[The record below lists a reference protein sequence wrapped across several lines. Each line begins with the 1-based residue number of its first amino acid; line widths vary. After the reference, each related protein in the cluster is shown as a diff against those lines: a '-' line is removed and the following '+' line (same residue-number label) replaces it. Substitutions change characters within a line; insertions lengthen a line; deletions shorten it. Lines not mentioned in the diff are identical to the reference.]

1 MNHRDKLQK
10 FSIRKYAV
18 GTFSTLIATL
28 VFLGMHTDQAH
39 ANEYTN
45 TTVEKAQQ
53 NTEPQSSRDNNSNPN
68 DAITIQN
75 DQTPD
80 QAAEI
85 NKQSKENDK
94 ITTEKNAIETQTSEK
109 EITNST
115 STSIKE
121 KMEER
126 SPVTKD
132 EKTDK
137 QIDDKLDTP
146 KESKSDNKQKIDD
159 KNISKLT
166 NLTQEI
172 QSKLLEVETIEPSNP
187 HIEEA
192 KKLIVESSR
201 FTQSSNVSQQSL
213 LELVTRLERT
223 RNSLAN
229 VITRSHSGKRDPR
242 NGQQI
247 EKGTNFRFTTLNG
260 RWNAGRNV
268 IVYQRNYASL
278 PDGRALGTGQQV
290 NGVENITSRK
300 TVMRAYYKRDG
311 NSKYLVYDV
320 FFNNDGF
327 NFIPRGSQH
336 RLGMTLLLPYKV
348 MKLNSDGSFSSDSVR
363 NLSYT
368 AYERRSGSNSL
379 LSESPNDF
387 IIDPDNS
394 TQIIDMLNSNQH
406 DFGHT
411 TFYLS
416 YGVRPGRSYNSDA
429 NEYFHSNRNNPD
441 LRKAVEDQRGIY
453 SGWNYGIGIQVDP
466 NHPEGANRAYHMH
479 LEVKLRDNV
488 TNAELE
494 NAWSYANTAAM
505 GGTSKSA
512 YTVLSGR
519 LLPEDSALTSIEN
532 QPPLKPTI
540 NSNLVGKA
548 TTTSVID
555 VSTDP
560 NTKVEIFDKNGNKI
574 GTGTTGSNG
583 HAFIT
588 PTRPIPEGNVTAKA
602 YNQSD
607 ESKVSTSNPKF
618 ATDTIPPTTPVI
630 NTRLVYKAGTLTPI
644 DVSTDPNTHVAL
656 IDKNGRIFGAGT
668 TDSSGHVIIT
678 PDRVIPEGN
687 VTAKATDNALHPNSS
702 VSIPVQAT
710 TLIPVMKPVI
720 NTDVAG
726 KAFSTP
732 VIDITSTPNTR
743 VELLDKNN
751 NVIGR
756 GITGSNGHVNITPDH
771 YLFEGNITAKAYD
784 QTDATNNATSD
795 PRHVTDTTPPRKP
808 VINTNLV
815 NKVGTRTPID
825 VSTDVMARVEIFDE
839 NGKSYG
845 LVLTGMD
852 GHGIVT
858 PTAPLP
864 LGKIY
869 ARATDGAE
877 TPNSIDSDHVSVTDT
892 IPPTIPTV
900 DTDIT
905 GKATT
910 LTPITVTTDPN
921 TRVDL
926 TDKNGH
932 IIGTG
937 TTDGN
942 GHIIITPT
950 TPIVEGNVIAK
961 AYDPANN
968 VSTSAPRK
976 ATDTT
981 PPTKPRVSTPLGGKA
996 TTLTPIEVITDPNTN
1011 VQLLDKDNNV
1021 IGSGTTGANGH
1032 VTITPTR
1039 PIPEGNVIAK
1049 ATDNAEHPNSSIS
1062 DPVKATDSTP
1072 PTKPRVST
1080 PLGGKAT
1087 TKTPIEVI
1095 TDSNTSVQLLD
1106 KDGRVIG
1113 SGTTGANGR
1122 VTITPTRP
1130 IPEGNVTAKAIDN
1143 AEHPNSSTSDPV
1155 KATDTTPPTEP
1166 VVTND
1171 LTGKATT
1178 KTPIT
1183 VTTDPNTHV
1192 DLLDKDNHVI
1202 GSGTTD
1208 SNGRVTITPTVPIP
1222 EGNVRAKATDNA
1234 EHPNSSTSQPKKATD
1249 TTPPGSPIVNTDL
1262 TGKATTKT
1270 PIDVSSDPNT
1280 RIELLDKD
1288 NHVIGTGTT
1297 GANGHVIITPTQPIP
1312 EGNVTA
1318 KAYDNAEH
1326 PNVSTSAPKKATD
1339 TTPPTEPVVT
1349 NDLTGKATT
1358 KTPITVTTD
1367 PNTHVDLLD
1376 KDNHVIGSGTTDSNG
1391 RVTITPTVPIPEGN
1405 VRAKATDNAEHPN
1418 SSTSQPKKA
1427 TDTTPPGSPIVNT
1440 DLTGKATT
1448 KIPID
1453 VSSDPNTRI
1462 ELLDKDNHVIGTGT
1476 TGANG
1481 HVIITPTQPIP
1492 EGNVTAKAYD
1502 NAEHPNVSTSVPKKA
1517 TDTTPPTE
1525 PVVTNDLTGKATT
1538 KTPITVTTDPN
1549 THVDLL
1555 DKDNHVIGS
1564 GTTDSNGR
1572 VTITPTVPIPEGNV
1586 RAKATDNAE
1595 HPNSSTSQPKK
1606 ATDTTPPGSPIVN
1619 TDLTGK
1625 ATTKTPVDVSS
1636 DPNTRIELLDKDNH
1650 VIGSGTTGANG
1661 HAIITPTQP
1670 IPEGNVTAKAYDS
1683 AEHPN
1688 VSTSAPKKATDTT
1701 PPTEPVVTNDLTG
1714 KATTKTPITVT
1725 TDPNTH
1731 VDLLDKDNHVIGSG
1745 TTDSNGRVTITP
1757 TVPIP
1762 EGNVRAKATDNAE
1775 HPNSSLSQ
1783 PKKATDTTP
1792 PGSPIVN
1799 TDLTGKAT
1807 TRTPVDVSSDPNTR
1821 IELLDKDNHVIGS
1834 GTTGANGHAIITP
1847 TQPIPEG
1854 NVTAKAYDSAEHPN
1868 VSTSAPKKATDTT
1881 PPTEP
1886 VVTNDLTGK
1895 ATTKTPITVTTDPN
1909 THVDLLDKDNHVIGS
1924 GTTDSNGRVTIT
1936 PTVPIPE
1943 GNVRAKAT
1951 DNAEHPNSS
1960 LSQPKKAT
1968 DTTPPGSPIVNTD
1981 LTGKATT
1988 RTPVDVSSD
1997 PNTRI
2002 ELLDKDNHVIGS
2014 GTTGANGH
2022 AIITPTQPIPEGNVT
2037 AKAYD
2042 SAEHPNVSTSA
2053 PKKATD
2059 TTPPTE
2065 PVVTNDLT
2073 GKATTKTPIT
2083 VTTDPNTH
2091 VDLLDKDNNVIGS
2104 GTTDSTGRVT
2114 ITPTVPIPEGNVIAK
2129 AYDNAEVPNVAISQ
2143 PKKATDTT
2151 PPATPTLDTDLTGK
2165 ADTQTPITVTT
2176 DPNTHVDLLDKDG
2189 NIIGSGTT
2197 DDTGHVTI
2205 TPTKPIPEGNVTAKA
2220 TDNAEHPNSSTS
2232 NPVKATDTT
2241 PPMKPSVVGTLDG
2254 KAGTKDPVEVITDP
2268 NTKVE
2273 LLDKDGNVIGSGT
2286 TDSTGHATITPTV
2299 PISEG
2304 NVTVK
2309 ATDNADHPNSSTSDP
2324 VKATDTTPPMKP
2336 SVVGTLDGKA
2346 GTKDPVEVITDPNT
2360 KVELLDKDGN
2370 VIGSGTTDSTGHA
2383 TITPTVP
2390 IPEGNVTVKATD
2402 NAEHP
2407 NSSTSDP
2414 VKATDTT
2421 PPTVPTLDTDL
2432 VGKAGTQ
2439 TPITVTTD
2447 PNTHV
2452 DLLDKDG
2459 NIIGSGTTDDTGHV
2473 TITPTKPI
2481 PEGNVTAKATDNA
2494 EHPNSS
2500 TSNPVKATDTT
2511 PPTVPTLDTDL
2522 VGKAGTQTPITV
2534 TTDPNTHVD
2543 LLDKDGNIIG
2553 SGTTDDTGH
2562 VTITPTKPI
2571 PEGNVTAKA
2580 TDNAE
2585 HPNSST
2591 SNPVKATDTTPP
2603 TVPTLD
2609 TDLVGKAGTQTPITV
2624 TTDPNT
2630 HVDLLDKDGNII
2642 GSGTTDDTG
2651 HVTITPTKP
2660 IPEGNVAAKA
2670 TDNAEHP
2677 NSSTSNPIKA
2687 TDTTPP
2693 TVPVVIDDL
2702 TGKATTKSPITVTSD
2717 PNTKIE
2723 LLDKDG
2729 NIIGSG
2735 TTDST
2740 GQVTITPTVP
2750 IPEGNVIAKAYDN
2763 AEVPNVATSQPKKA
2777 TDTTPPAT
2785 PTLDT
2790 DLTGKAGTQIPI
2802 TVTTDPNTHVDL
2814 LDKDGNII
2822 GSGTTDDTGHVTITP
2837 TKPIP
2842 EGNVTAKATDNA
2854 EHPNSST
2861 SNPVKATDTTPPT
2874 VPVVIDDLTGKA
2886 TTKSPITVTSDPNT
2900 KIELLGKD
2908 GNIIGS
2914 GTTDSTGQVTITPT
2928 VPIPE
2933 GNVIAKAYDNAEVPN
2948 VAISQPKKAT
2958 DTTPPATPTLDTDLT
2973 GKAGTQTPITVTTDP
2988 NTHVDLLDKDG
2999 NIIGSGTTDDTG
3011 HVTIT
3016 PTKPITEGNVTAKA
3030 TDNAEHPNSSTSNPV
3045 KATDTTPPMKPSVV
3059 GTLDGK
3065 AGTKDPV
3072 EVITDPNTKVELL
3085 DKDGNVIGSGTTD
3098 STGHATITP
3107 TVPIPEGNVTVKAT
3121 DNAEHPNSSVSK
3133 PVKATKPTVKSGKK
3147 AKHYKTKISKNHNS
3161 KEYRNQNSNKS
3172 KNTICGEKKNETNV
3186 DGISKNIVK
3195 DLPNTGIKETTD
3207 NSLPY
3212 LVTLLGSF
3220 VLLIGRRK
3228 DNNRNK

>member
-28 VFLGMHTDQAH
+28 VFLGTHTDQAH
-39 ANEYTN
+39 ANENTN
-45 TTVEKAQQ
+45 ATVEKAQQ
-53 NTEPQSSRDNNSNPN
+53 NTEPQASRDNNSNPN

-75 DQTPD
+75 DQTSD

-85 NKQSKENDK
+85 NKQSKENDN
-94 ITTEKNAIETQTSEK
+94 ITTEKNTIKTQTSEK

-121 KMEER
+121 KMEEK
-126 SPVTKD
+126 SPVTKN
-132 EKTDK
+132 EKTNELKEKSSSIVGTRSSNQSKQQVEYSSLNPSK
-137 QIDDKLDTP
+137 QIDDKLNTT
-146 KESKSDNKQKIDD
+146 KASKSDNEQKIED
-159 KNISKLT
+159 KNVSKLT
-166 NLTQEI
+166 DLTQEI
-172 QSKLLEVETIEPSNP
+172 QSKLPEVETLEPSNP
-187 HIEEA
+187 HIEKA
-192 KKLIVESSR
+192 KKIIVESSH

-213 LELVTRLERT
+213 LDFITRLEQT

-242 NGQQI
+242 NGQQM

-260 RWNAGRNV
+260 RWNAGKNV

-278 PDGRALGTGQQV
+278 PDGRALGTGQQK
-290 NGVENITSRK
+290 NGVESITSRK
-300 TVMRAYYKRDG
+300 TVMRAYYKHEG

-320 FFNNDGF
+320 FFNNDGV
-327 NFIPRGSQH
+327 NFISPGSQQ
-336 RLGMTLLLPYKV
+336 RLGMALLLPYKV
-348 MKLNSDGSFSSDSVR
+348 MKLNSDGSFASDSVR
-363 NLSYT
+363 NLSYA
-368 AYERRSGSNSL
+368 AYEKRSGRNSL
-379 LSESPNDF
+379 LSESPSDF

-394 TQIIDMLNSNQH
+394 TQMIDMLRSNQR

-416 YGVRPGRSYNSDA
+416 FGVRPGRSFNSDA

-441 LRKAVEDQRGIY
+441 LRKAVEDQRGIF

-488 TNAELE
+488 TTAELE

-505 GGTSKSA
+505 GGVSKSA

-519 LLPEDSALTSIEN
+519 ILPEDSTLPSIEN
-532 QPPLKPTI
+532 QPPVKPTI
-540 NSNLVGKA
+540 NSDLVGKA
-548 TTTSVID
+548 TTTTVID

-583 HAFIT
+583 HAYIT
-588 PTRPIPEGNVTAKA
+588 PTRPIPEGNVIAKA
-602 YNQSD
+602 YNHSD
-607 ESKVSTSNPKF
+607 ETKVSTSDPKF

-668 TDSSGHVIIT
+668 TDASGHVIIT

-825 VSTDVMARVEIFDE
+825 VSTDVLTRVEIFDE

-845 LVLTGMD
+845 VVLTGMD
-852 GHGIVT
+852 GHGIIT
-858 PTAPLP
+858 PREPLP

-877 TPNSIDSDHVSVTDT
+877 TPNSIDSDHVPVTDT
-892 IPPTIPTV
+892 IPPTVPTV
-900 DTDIT
+900 DTDLT

-926 TDKNGH
+926 IDKNGH

-942 GHIIITPT
+942 GHVIITPT

-981 PPTKPRVSTPLGGKA
+981 PPTKPRVTSPLGGKA
-996 TTLTPIEVITDPNTN
+996 GTTDPITVTTDPNTN
-1011 VQLLDKDNNV
+1011 VQLLDKNGQI
-1021 IGSGTTGANGH
+1021 IGTGTTDSSGR
-1032 VTITPTR
+1032 VSITPTR
-1039 PIPEGNVIAK
+1039 PIPEGNVTAK
-1049 ATDNAEHPNSSIS
+1049 AIDNAEHPNSSTS
-1062 DPVKATDSTP
+1062 DSVKATDTTP

-1087 TKTPIEVI
+1087 TLTPVEVT
-1095 TDSNTSVQLLD
+1095 TDPNTSVQLLD

-1130 IPEGNVTAKAIDN
+1130 IPEGNVTAKAIDNAEHPNSSTSDPVKATDTTPPTKPRVTTPLGGKATTLTPVEVTTDPNTSVQLLDKDGRVIGSGTTGANGRVTITPTRPIPEGNVTAKATDNAEHPNSSTSDPVKATDTTPPTKPRVTTPLGGKATTLTPVEVTTDPNTSVQLLDKDGRVIGSGTTGANGRVTITPTRPIPEGNVTAKATDN

-1208 SNGRVTITPTVPIP
+1208 STGRVTITPTVSIP

-1234 EHPNSSTSQPKKATD
+1234 EHPNSSLSQPKKATD

-1376 KDNHVIGSGTTDSNG
+1376 KDNHVIGSGTTDSTG

-1418 SSTSQPKKA
+1418 SSLSQPKKA

-1448 KIPID
+1448 KTPID

-1502 NAEHPNVSTSVPKKA
+1502 NAEHPNVSTS
-1517 TDTTPPTE
+1517 
-1525 PVVTNDLTGKATT
+1525 
-1538 KTPITVTTDPN
+1538 
-1549 THVDLL
+1549 
-1555 DKDNHVIGS
+1555 
-1564 GTTDSNGR
+1564 
-1572 VTITPTVPIPEGNV
+1572 
-1586 RAKATDNAE
+1586 
-1595 HPNSSTSQPKK
+1595 
-1606 ATDTTPPGSPIVN
+1606 
-1619 TDLTGK
+1619 
-1625 ATTKTPVDVSS
+1625 
-1636 DPNTRIELLDKDNH
+1636 
-1650 VIGSGTTGANG
+1650 
-1661 HAIITPTQP
+1661 
-1670 IPEGNVTAKAYDS
+1670 
-1683 AEHPN
+1683 
-1688 VSTSAPKKATDTT
+1688 APKKATDTT

-1731 VDLLDKDNHVIGSG
+1731 VDLLDKDNRIIGSG
-1745 TTDSNGRVTITP
+1745 TTDNNGRVTITP

-1807 TRTPVDVSSDPNTR
+1807 TRTPVDVSSDPNTKV
-1821 IELLDKDNHVIGS
+1821 ELLDKDGNVIGS
-1834 GTTGANGHAIITP
+1834 GTTDNTGHVTITP
-1847 TQPIPEG
+1847 TKPIPEG
-1854 NVTAKAYDSAEHPN
+1854 NVT
-1868 VSTSAPKKATDTT
+1868 
-1881 PPTEP
+1881 
-1886 VVTNDLTGK
+1886 
-1895 ATTKTPITVTTDPN
+1895 
-1909 THVDLLDKDNHVIGS
+1909 
-1924 GTTDSNGRVTIT
+1924 
-1936 PTVPIPE
+1936 
-1943 GNVRAKAT
+1943 AKAT

-1960 LSQPKKAT
+1960 TSQPKKAT
-1968 DTTPPGSPIVNTD
+1968 DTTPPTAPVVTSD

-1988 RTPVDVSSD
+1988 TDPV
-1997 PNTRI
+1997 
-2002 ELLDKDNHVIGS
+2002 E
-2014 GTTGANGH
+2014 
-2022 AIITPTQPIPEGNVT
+2022 
-2037 AKAYD
+2037 
-2042 SAEHPNVSTSA
+2042 
-2053 PKKATD
+2053 
-2059 TTPPTE
+2059 
-2065 PVVTNDLT
+2065 
-2073 GKATTKTPIT
+2073 
-2083 VTTDPNTH
+2083 VTTDPNTK
-2091 VDLLDKDNNVIGS
+2091 VELLDKDGNVIGS
-2104 GTTDSTGRVT
+2104 GTTDNTGHVT
-2114 ITPTVPIPEGNVIAK
+2114 ITPTKPIPEGNVSAK
-2129 AYDNAEVPNVAISQ
+2129 AYDNAEHPNSSTSQ

-2151 PPATPTLDTDLTGK
+2151 PPTVPILDTDLVGK
-2165 ADTQTPITVTT
+2165 AGTQTPITVTT

-2232 NPVKATDTT
+2232 QPKKATDLT
-2241 PPMKPSVVGTLDG
+2241 PPVKPSVVGTLDG
-2254 KAGTKDPVEVITDP
+2254 KAGTKDPVEV
-2268 NTKVE
+2268 V
-2273 LLDKDGNVIGSGT
+2273 
-2286 TDSTGHATITPTV
+2286 
-2299 PISEG
+2299 
-2304 NVTVK
+2304 
-2309 ATDNADHPNSSTSDP
+2309 
-2324 VKATDTTPPMKP
+2324 
-2336 SVVGTLDGKA
+2336 
-2346 GTKDPVEVITDPNT
+2346 TDPNT

-2500 TSNPVKATDTT
+2500 TSTPVKATDTTPPVKPSVVVTLDGKAGTKDPVEVITDPNTKVELLDKDGNVIGSGTTDSTGHATITPTVPIPEGKVTVKATDNAEHPNSSTSDPVKATDTTPPTVPILDTDLVGKAGTQTPITVTTDPNTHVDLLDKDGNIIGSGTTDSNGHVTITPTKPIPEGNVTAKATDKAEHPNSSTSQPKKATDLTPPVKPSVVGTLDGKAGTKDPVEVVTDPNTKVELLDKDGNVIGSGTTDSTGHTTITPTVPIPEGNVTVKATDNAEHPNSSTSDPVKATDTT

-2553 SGTTDDTGH
+2553 SGTTDNTGH

-2591 SNPVKATDTTPP
+2591 SQPKKATDLTPPVKPSVVGTLDGKAGTKDPVEVVTDPNTHVDLLDKDGNVIGSGTTDSTGHATITPTVPIPEGNVTAKATDNAEHPNSSTSDPVKATDTTPP

-2630 HVDLLDKDGNII
+2630 HVDLLDKDCNII
-2642 GSGTTDDTG
+2642 GSGTTD
-2651 HVTITPTKP
+2651 
-2660 IPEGNVAAKA
+2660 N
-2670 TDNAEHP
+2670 
-2677 NSSTSNPIKA
+2677 
-2687 TDTTPP
+2687 
-2693 TVPVVIDDL
+2693 
-2702 TGKATTKSPITVTSD
+2702 
-2717 PNTKIE
+2717 
-2723 LLDKDG
+2723 
-2729 NIIGSG
+2729 
-2735 TTDST
+2735 
-2740 GQVTITPTVP
+2740 
-2750 IPEGNVIAKAYDN
+2750 
-2763 AEVPNVATSQPKKA
+2763 
-2777 TDTTPPAT
+2777 
-2785 PTLDT
+2785 
-2790 DLTGKAGTQIPI
+2790 
-2802 TVTTDPNTHVDL
+2802 
-2814 LDKDGNII
+2814 
-2822 GSGTTDDTGHVTITP
+2822 TGHVTITP

-2854 EHPNSST
+2854 EHPNSS
-2861 SNPVKATDTTPPT
+2861 
-2874 VPVVIDDLTGKA
+2874 
-2886 TTKSPITVTSDPNT
+2886 
-2900 KIELLGKD
+2900 
-2908 GNIIGS
+2908 
-2914 GTTDSTGQVTITPT
+2914 
-2928 VPIPE
+2928 
-2933 GNVIAKAYDNAEVPN
+2933 
-2948 VAISQPKKAT
+2948 
-2958 DTTPPATPTLDTDLT
+2958 
-2973 GKAGTQTPITVTTDP
+2973 
-2988 NTHVDLLDKDG
+2988 
-2999 NIIGSGTTDDTG
+2999 
-3011 HVTIT
+3011 
-3016 PTKPITEGNVTAKA
+3016 
-3030 TDNAEHPNSSTSNPV
+3030 
-3045 KATDTTPPMKPSVV
+3045 
-3059 GTLDGK
+3059 
-3065 AGTKDPV
+3065 
-3072 EVITDPNTKVELL
+3072 
-3085 DKDGNVIGSGTTD
+3085 
-3098 STGHATITP
+3098 
-3107 TVPIPEGNVTVKAT
+3107 
-3121 DNAEHPNSSVSK
+3121 VSK
-3133 PVKATKPTVKSGKK
+3133 PVKATKPIVKSGKK

-3161 KEYRNQNSNKS
+3161 KEYGNHNSNKP
-3172 KNTICGEKKNETNV
+3172 KNTIRGEKKNITNIG
-3186 DGISKNIVK
+3186 GISKNKVK
-3195 DLPNTGIKETTD
+3195 DLPNTGIKETSN

-3212 LVTLLGSF
+3212 LFTLLGSF

>member
-28 VFLGMHTDQAH
+28 VFLGTHTDQAH
-39 ANEYTN
+39 ASEYTN

-53 NTEPQSSRDNNSNPN
+53 STEPQASRDNNSNPN

-132 EKTDK
+132 EKTNELK
-137 QIDDKLDTP
+137 EKSSSIVGTQSSNQSNHDDKLDTP

-379 LSESPNDF
+379 LSESPSDF

-394 TQIIDMLNSNQH
+394 TQMFDMLNSNQH

-441 LRKAVEDQRGIY
+441 LRRAVEDQRGIF

-505 GGTSKSA
+505 GGTSKTA

-560 NTKVEIFDKNGNKI
+560 STKVEIFDKNGNKI

-602 YNQSD
+602 YNHSD
-607 ESKVSTSNPKF
+607 ESKVSTSDPKL

-668 TDSSGHVIIT
+668 TDASGHVIIT

-825 VSTDVMARVEIFDE
+825 VSTDVMTRVEIFDE

-845 LVLTGMD
+845 LILTGID

-892 IPPTIPTV
+892 IPPTVPTV
-900 DTDIT
+900 DTDLT

-926 TDKNGH
+926 IDKNGH

-968 VSTSAPRK
+968 VSTSAPRKATDTTPPTKPRVTSPLVGKAGTTDPITVTTDPNTNVQLLDKNGQIIGTGTTDSSGRVSITPTRPIPEGNVTAKAIDNAEHPNSSTSDPVK

-1039 PIPEGNVIAK
+1039 PIPEGNVTAK
-1049 ATDNAEHPNSSIS
+1049 AIDNAEHPNSSTS

-1072 PTKPRVST
+1072 PTKPRVTT
-1080 PLGGKAT
+1080 PLAGKAT

-1192 DLLDKDNHVI
+1192 DLLDKDNNVI

-1208 SNGRVTITPTVPIP
+1208 STSRVTITPTVPIP

-1234 EHPNSSTSQPKKATD
+1234 EHPNSSLSQPKKATD

-1376 KDNHVIGSGTTDSNG
+1376 KDNNVIGSGTTDS
-1391 RVTITPTVPIPEGN
+1391 T
-1405 VRAKATDNAEHPN
+1405 
-1418 SSTSQPKKA
+1418 
-1427 TDTTPPGSPIVNT
+1427 
-1440 DLTGKATT
+1440 
-1448 KIPID
+1448 
-1453 VSSDPNTRI
+1453 
-1462 ELLDKDNHVIGTGT
+1462 
-1476 TGANG
+1476 
-1481 HVIITPTQPIP
+1481 
-1492 EGNVTAKAYD
+1492 
-1502 NAEHPNVSTSVPKKA
+1502 
-1517 TDTTPPTE
+1517 
-1525 PVVTNDLTGKATT
+1525 
-1538 KTPITVTTDPN
+1538 
-1549 THVDLL
+1549 
-1555 DKDNHVIGS
+1555 
-1564 GTTDSNGR
+1564 
-1572 VTITPTVPIPEGNV
+1572 
-1586 RAKATDNAE
+1586 
-1595 HPNSSTSQPKK
+1595 
-1606 ATDTTPPGSPIVN
+1606 
-1619 TDLTGK
+1619 
-1625 ATTKTPVDVSS
+1625 
-1636 DPNTRIELLDKDNH
+1636 
-1650 VIGSGTTGANG
+1650 
-1661 HAIITPTQP
+1661 
-1670 IPEGNVTAKAYDS
+1670 
-1683 AEHPN
+1683 
-1688 VSTSAPKKATDTT
+1688 
-1701 PPTEPVVTNDLTG
+1701 
-1714 KATTKTPITVT
+1714 
-1725 TDPNTH
+1725 
-1731 VDLLDKDNHVIGSG
+1731 
-1745 TTDSNGRVTITP
+1745 GRVTITP

-1881 PPTEP
+1881 PPAEP

-1960 LSQPKKAT
+1960 TSQPKKATDTTPPGSPIVNTDLTGKATTKTPIDVSSDPNTRIELLDKDNHVIGSGTTGANGHAIITPTQPIPEGNVTAKAYDNAEHPNVSTSTPKKATDTSPPTEPVVTNDLTGKATTKTPITVTTDPNTRVELLDKDNNVIGSGTTDSNGRVTITPTVPIPEGNVRAKATDNAEHPNSSLSQPKKAT
-1968 DTTPPGSPIVNTD
+1968 DTTPPGSPVVNTD

-2037 AKAYD
+2037 AKAID
-2042 SAEHPNVSTSA
+2042 NAEHPNSSTSD
-2053 PKKATD
+2053 PVKATD

-2104 GTTDSTGRVT
+2104 GTTDSTG
-2114 ITPTVPIPEGNVIAK
+2114 
-2129 AYDNAEVPNVAISQ
+2129 
-2143 PKKATDTT
+2143 
-2151 PPATPTLDTDLTGK
+2151 
-2165 ADTQTPITVTT
+2165 
-2176 DPNTHVDLLDKDG
+2176 
-2189 NIIGSGTT
+2189 
-2197 DDTGHVTI
+2197 
-2205 TPTKPIPEGNVTAKA
+2205 
-2220 TDNAEHPNSSTS
+2220 
-2232 NPVKATDTT
+2232 
-2241 PPMKPSVVGTLDG
+2241 
-2254 KAGTKDPVEVITDP
+2254 
-2268 NTKVE
+2268 
-2273 LLDKDGNVIGSGT
+2273 
-2286 TDSTGHATITPTV
+2286 
-2299 PISEG
+2299 
-2304 NVTVK
+2304 
-2309 ATDNADHPNSSTSDP
+2309 
-2324 VKATDTTPPMKP
+2324 
-2336 SVVGTLDGKA
+2336 
-2346 GTKDPVEVITDPNT
+2346 
-2360 KVELLDKDGN
+2360 
-2370 VIGSGTTDSTGHA
+2370 HA

-2390 IPEGNVTVKATD
+2390 IPEGNVTVKAT
-2402 NAEHP
+2402 
-2407 NSSTSDP
+2407 
-2414 VKATDTT
+2414 
-2421 PPTVPTLDTDL
+2421 
-2432 VGKAGTQ
+2432 
-2439 TPITVTTD
+2439 
-2447 PNTHV
+2447 
-2452 DLLDKDG
+2452 
-2459 NIIGSGTTDDTGHV
+2459 
-2473 TITPTKPI
+2473 
-2481 PEGNVTAKATDNA
+2481 
-2494 EHPNSS
+2494 
-2500 TSNPVKATDTT
+2500 
-2511 PPTVPTLDTDL
+2511 
-2522 VGKAGTQTPITV
+2522 
-2534 TTDPNTHVD
+2534 
-2543 LLDKDGNIIG
+2543 
-2553 SGTTDDTGH
+2553 
-2562 VTITPTKPI
+2562 
-2571 PEGNVTAKA
+2571 
-2580 TDNAE
+2580 
-2585 HPNSST
+2585 
-2591 SNPVKATDTTPP
+2591 
-2603 TVPTLD
+2603 
-2609 TDLVGKAGTQTPITV
+2609 
-2624 TTDPNT
+2624 
-2630 HVDLLDKDGNII
+2630 
-2642 GSGTTDDTG
+2642 
-2651 HVTITPTKP
+2651 
-2660 IPEGNVAAKA
+2660 
-2670 TDNAEHP
+2670 
-2677 NSSTSNPIKA
+2677 
-2687 TDTTPP
+2687 
-2693 TVPVVIDDL
+2693 
-2702 TGKATTKSPITVTSD
+2702 
-2717 PNTKIE
+2717 
-2723 LLDKDG
+2723 
-2729 NIIGSG
+2729 
-2735 TTDST
+2735 
-2740 GQVTITPTVP
+2740 
-2750 IPEGNVIAKAYDN
+2750 
-2763 AEVPNVATSQPKKA
+2763 
-2777 TDTTPPAT
+2777 
-2785 PTLDT
+2785 
-2790 DLTGKAGTQIPI
+2790 
-2802 TVTTDPNTHVDL
+2802 
-2814 LDKDGNII
+2814 
-2822 GSGTTDDTGHVTITP
+2822 
-2837 TKPIP
+2837 
-2842 EGNVTAKATDNA
+2842 
-2854 EHPNSST
+2854 
-2861 SNPVKATDTTPPT
+2861 
-2874 VPVVIDDLTGKA
+2874 
-2886 TTKSPITVTSDPNT
+2886 
-2900 KIELLGKD
+2900 
-2908 GNIIGS
+2908 
-2914 GTTDSTGQVTITPT
+2914 
-2928 VPIPE
+2928 
-2933 GNVIAKAYDNAEVPN
+2933 
-2948 VAISQPKKAT
+2948 
-2958 DTTPPATPTLDTDLT
+2958 
-2973 GKAGTQTPITVTTDP
+2973 
-2988 NTHVDLLDKDG
+2988 
-2999 NIIGSGTTDDTG
+2999 
-3011 HVTIT
+3011 
-3016 PTKPITEGNVTAKA
+3016 
-3030 TDNAEHPNSSTSNPV
+3030 
-3045 KATDTTPPMKPSVV
+3045 
-3059 GTLDGK
+3059 
-3065 AGTKDPV
+3065 
-3072 EVITDPNTKVELL
+3072 
-3085 DKDGNVIGSGTTD
+3085 
-3098 STGHATITP
+3098 
-3107 TVPIPEGNVTVKAT
+3107 
-3121 DNAEHPNSSVSK
+3121 
-3133 PVKATKPTVKSGKK
+3133 
-3147 AKHYKTKISKNHNS
+3147 
-3161 KEYRNQNSNKS
+3161 
-3172 KNTICGEKKNETNV
+3172 
-3186 DGISKNIVK
+3186 
-3195 DLPNTGIKETTD
+3195 
-3207 NSLPY
+3207 
-3212 LVTLLGSF
+3212 
-3220 VLLIGRRK
+3220 
-3228 DNNRNK
+3228 